1 MTREPVLA
9 VKETKQTAED
19 CVCTCVSACCQ
30 LWPNG
35 RKKAKSKG
43 EVRV

>member
-19 CVCTCVSACCQ
+19 YVCTSVSVCCQ
-30 LWPNG
+30 L
-35 RKKAKSKG
+35 KKSKEG
-43 EVRV
+43 GVRV